1 MSERKIALVSGASRG
16 IGRAIAL
23 ELARQGM
30 DLAIVYAGNAT
41 AAEETRLAVE
51 TLGVHAQCYACDVAD
66 FAASGALIERVTA
79 ELGPVY
85 ALVNNAGITRDC
97 LASQLKEE
105 DFDRVLDVNLK
116 GAFHLIRHCYGGFV
130 RRREGRIVNISSI
143 VGLTGNA
150 GQANYAAAKA
160 GLIGLTKSI
169 AKELAPRGITCN
181 AIAPGMIETDMT
193 NAMPEK
199 AREAMIPM
207 IPMRRPGRP
216 EEVAALAGFLCSA
229 AASYITGTVI
239 QVDGGLAM

>member
-1 MSERKIALVSGASRG
+1 MSDKKTALVTGASRG

-30 DLAIVYAGNAT
+30 DVAVVYAGNEAAAQET
-41 AAEETRLAVE
+41 CAAAEA
-51 TLGVHAQCYACDVAD
+51 LGVRAACYACDVSD
-66 FAASGALIERVTA
+66 FAAVGALVSRITE

-85 ALVNNAGITRDC
+85 ALVNNAGITRDR
-97 LASQLKEE
+97 LASQLREE
-105 DFDRVLDVNLK
+105 DFDRVIDVNLK
-116 GAFHLIRHCYGGFV
+116 GAFNLIRHCYGGFV
-130 RRREGRIVNISSI
+130 RRRAGRIVNISSVI
-143 VGLTGNA
+143 GLSGNA

-199 AREAMIPM
+199 AREAMIPT
-207 IPMRRPGRP
+207 IPLRRPGRP
-216 EEVAALAGFLCSA
+216 EEVAALAGFLCSE
-229 AASYITGTVI
+229 AASYLTGTVI
-239 QVDGGLAM
+239 PVDGGLAM

>member
-1 MSERKIALVSGASRG
+1 MSDKKTALVTGASRG

-30 DLAIVYAGNAT
+30 DIAIVYAGNET
-41 AAEETRLAVE
+41 AAQETCAVVGE
-51 TLGVHAQCYACDVAD
+51 TGVHAACYACDVSD
-66 FAASGALIERVTA
+66 FTAVGDLVVRVA
-79 ELGPVY
+79 EELGPIY
-85 ALVNNAGITRDC
+85 ALVNNAGITRDR

-105 DFDRVLDVNLK
+105 DFDRVINVNLK
-116 GAFHLIRHCYGGFV
+116 GAFNLIRHCYSGFI
-130 RRREGRIVNISSI
+130 RRRSGRIVNISSVI
-143 VGLTGNA
+143 GLSGNA
-150 GQANYAAAKA
+150 GQTNYAAAKA
-160 GLIGLTKSI
+160 GLIGLTKSV

-207 IPMRRPGRP
+207 IPLRRPGRP
-216 EEVAALAGFLCSA
+216 EEVAALAGFLCSE

-239 QVDGGLAM
+239 PVDGGLAM

>member
-1 MSERKIALVSGASRG
+1 MTS
-16 IGRAIAL
+16 
-23 ELARQGM
+23 
-30 DLAIVYAGNAT
+30 
-41 AAEETRLAVE
+41 
-51 TLGVHAQCYACDVAD
+51 
-66 FAASGALIERVTA
+66 

-85 ALVNNAGITRDC
+85 ALVNNAGITRDR

-105 DFDRVLDVNLK
+105 DFDRVIGVNLK
-116 GAFHLIRHCYGGFV
+116 GAFHLIRYCYGGFV
-130 RRREGRIVNISSI
+130 RRRAGRIVNISSI

-160 GLIGLTKSI
+160 GIIGLTKSI
-169 AKELAPRGITCN
+169 AKELAPRGVTCN

-216 EEVAALAGFLCSA
+216 EEVAALAGFLCSP

>member
-1 MSERKIALVSGASRG
+1 MSENKIALVSGASRG

-30 DLAIVYAGNAT
+30 DIAIVYAGNAA
-41 AAEETRLAVE
+41 AAEETRSAAE
-51 TLGVHAQCYACDVAD
+51 ALGVRAACYACDVSD
-66 FAASGALIERVTA
+66 FTETGALIERVTS

-85 ALVNNAGITRDC
+85 ALVNNAGITRDR

-105 DFDRVLDVNLK
+105 DFDRVIDVNLK
-116 GAFHLIRHCYGGFV
+116 GAFHLIRHCYGGFI
-130 RRREGRIVNISSI
+130 RRRAGRIVNISSI

-160 GLIGLTKSI
+160 GIIGLTKSI
-169 AKELAPRGITCN
+169 AKELAPRGVTCN

-199 AREAMIPM
+199 AHEAMIPM

-216 EEVAALAGFLCSA
+216 EEVAALAGFLCSP

>member
-1 MSERKIALVSGASRG
+1 MSENKTALVSGASRG

-30 DLAIVYAGNAT
+30 NVAIVYAGNTA
-41 AAEETRLAVE
+41 AAEETRAAAE
-51 TLGVHAQCYACDVAD
+51 ALGIRAACYACDVAD
-66 FAASGALIERVTA
+66 FTAAGALADRVTA
-79 ELGPVY
+79 ELGPIY
-85 ALVNNAGITRDC
+85 ALVNNAGITRDR

-105 DFDRVLDVNLK
+105 DFDRVIDVNLK
-116 GAFHLIRHCYGGFV
+116 GAFNLIRHCYGGFV

-143 VGLTGNA
+143 AGITGNA

-169 AKELAPRGITCN
+169 ARELAPRGITCN
-181 AIAPGMIETDMT
+181 AIAPGLIDTDMA

-199 AREAMIPM
+199 AREAMIPT

>member
-1 MSERKIALVSGASRG
+1 MSEKKIALVTGASRG

-30 DLAIVYAGNAT
+30 DIAIVYAGNE
-41 AAEETRLAVE
+41 AAAQETRAAVE
-51 TLGVHAQCYACDVAD
+51 ALGARAACYACDVSD
-66 FAASGALIERVTA
+66 FAATGELVARVTE

-85 ALVNNAGITRDC
+85 ALVNNAGITRDR
-97 LASQLKEE
+97 LTPQLKEE
-105 DFDRVLDVNLK
+105 DFDRVIDVNLK

-130 RRREGRIVNISSI
+130 RRRAGRIVNISSVI
-143 VGLTGNA
+143 GLSGNA

-193 NAMPEK
+193 GAMPEK

-207 IPMRRPGRP
+207 IPMRRAGRP
-216 EEVAALAGFLCSA
+216 EEIAALAGFLCSEG
-229 AASYITGTVI
+229 ASYITGTVI
-239 QVDGGLAM
+239 PADGGLSM

>member
-1 MSERKIALVSGASRG
+1 MSEQKTALVSGASRG

-30 DLAIVYAGNAT
+30 HIAIVYAGNTA
-41 AAEETRLAVE
+41 AAEETRAAVE
-51 TLGVHAQCYACDVAD
+51 ALGVRAACFACDVSD
-66 FAASGALIERVTA
+66 FAASGELVAQVTA
-79 ELGPVY
+79 ALGPIY
-85 ALVNNAGITRDC
+85 ALVNNAGITRDR

-105 DFDRVLDVNLK
+105 DFDRVIDVNLK
-116 GAFHLIRHCYGGFV
+116 GAFNLIRHCYGGFV

-143 VGLTGNA
+143 VGLSGNA

-160 GLIGLTKSI
+160 GLIGLTRSI

-193 NAMPEK
+193 DAMPKK
-199 AREAMIPM
+199 ARESMISMIPL
-207 IPMRRPGRP
+207 RRPGRP

-239 QVDGGLAM
+239 PVDGGLAM

>member
-1 MSERKIALVSGASRG
+1 MSENKIALVSGASRG

-30 DLAIVYAGNAT
+30 DIAIVYAGNAA
-41 AAEETRLAVE
+41 AAEETRSAAE
-51 TLGVHAQCYACDVAD
+51 ALGVRAACYACDVSD
-66 FAASGALIERVTA
+66 FTETGALIERVTS

-85 ALVNNAGITRDC
+85 ALVNNAGITRDR

-105 DFDRVLDVNLK
+105 DFDRVIGVNLK

-130 RRREGRIVNISSI
+130 RRRAGRIVNISSI

-160 GLIGLTKSI
+160 GIIGLTKSI
-169 AKELAPRGITCN
+169 AKELAPRGVTCN

-216 EEVAALAGFLCSA
+216 EEVAALAGFLCSP

>member
-1 MSERKIALVSGASRG
+1 MSDKKTALVTGASRG

-30 DLAIVYAGNAT
+30 DVAVVYAGNEAAAQET
-41 AAEETRLAVE
+41 CAAAEA
-51 TLGVHAQCYACDVAD
+51 LGVRAACYACDVSD
-66 FAASGALIERVTA
+66 FAAVGALVARVTE

-85 ALVNNAGITRDC
+85 ALVNNAGITRDR
-97 LASQLKEE
+97 LASQLREE
-105 DFDRVLDVNLK
+105 DFDRVIDVNLK
-116 GAFHLIRHCYGGFV
+116 GAFNLIRHCYGGFV
-130 RRREGRIVNISSI
+130 RRRAGRIVNISSVI
-143 VGLTGNA
+143 GLSGNA

-199 AREAMIPM
+199 ARDAMIPM
-207 IPMRRPGRP
+207 IPLRRPGRP
-216 EEVAALAGFLCSA
+216 EEVAALAGFLCSE
-229 AASYITGTVI
+229 AASYLTGTVI
-239 QVDGGLAM
+239 PVDGGLAM